1 MGILSFEIASMPKT
15 KKGAKKTCVR
25 KIPYARGFKKPQLK
39 ISISAIGD
47 FTNGLKSV
55 PKHYSHEG
63 FALVPEP
70 TSIDDWLAQYNEAG
84 ESFQQF
90 LRGCPWFSKRRRPNL
105 KQAFVPTGDTVLSK
119 FPEGKIYLVP
129 LGNFPAGKSPDI
141 ASLVEFTNQF
151 FCCPVKVMEPLHL
164 EITENR
170 TLLMLRPD
178 SERTQL
184 TCRFHP
190 DSGCFQL
197 KVDSV
202 LKELKELIPD
212 DALCLIGFT
221 MADLY
226 DTKPDLFV
234 AGMAGGR
241 NRVGVFSFCRYN
253 PRVSFSKEH
262 WYQLFEDESV
272 SVGEEELK
280 RLMLLRSCR
289 LIVHEISHLFGLD
302 HCVWFRCL
310 MNGSGHLEED
320 FKQPMFLCP
329 VDLRKLQTLFGFD
342 VVSRY
347 TELGEFFRKNGMKE
361 ELNWIEHR
369 IVQIS

>member
-1 MGILSFEIASMPKT
+1 MPKT
-15 KKGAKKTCVR
+15 KSAAKKTCVR

-39 ISISAIGD
+39 TSISAIGD
-47 FTNGLKSV
+47 FTDKLNGLKSV

-63 FALVPEP
+63 FELIPEP
-70 TSIDDWLAQYNEAG
+70 ASIDDWLAQYNETG
-84 ESFQQF
+84 ENFQQF
-90 LRGCPWFSKRRRPNL
+90 LRGCPWFSKRRKPHL
-105 KQAFVPTGDTVLSK
+105 KQVFEPTGDTVLSK
-119 FPEGKIYLVP
+119 YPEGKIYLVP
-129 LGNFPAGKSPDI
+129 LGNFPPGKSPDI

-151 FCCPVKVMEPLHL
+151 FCCPVKVMETLQL
-164 EITENR
+164 EITDR
-170 TLLMLRPD
+170 RDVLLLRSD
-178 SERTQL
+178 SKRTQL
-184 TCRFHP
+184 SSRFH
-190 DSGCFQL
+190 SETGCFQL

-202 LKELKELIPD
+202 LKELKEIIPD

-253 PRVSFSKEH
+253 PQVSFSKEY
-262 WYQLFEDESV
+262 WYQLFEDDSIPV
-272 SVGEEELK
+272 KEEELK
-280 RLMLLRSCR
+280 KILLLRSCR

-302 HCVWFRCL
+302 HCIWFRCL
-310 MNGSGHLEED
+310 MNGSGHLDED
-320 FKQPMFLCP
+320 FQQPMFLCP

-347 TELGEFFRKNGMKE
+347 AQLGEFFKKNGMKE
-361 ELNWIEHR
+361 EQNWIEDR